1 MEGPPPAPLL
11 GASLIVRDEA
21 PALPRC
27 LAALAGLVDEIVV
40 HDTGSTDGTVALARE
55 AGAVLVESVWRDDFA
70 AARNLAL
77 EHGRSTWVLSVD
89 ADEVA
94 VADAA
99 ALRRLLASG
108 PPRDGFSVQIDNLGG
123 TADGVGYSHTGPR
136 LFRRDAA
143 RWQGRVHEQLVRADA
158 GPAGVRPSPE
168 PLPDRWPADPLPL
181 GALPAALLRLEH
193 HGYADRD
200 VVRVK
205 AERNAHL
212 LRLALGERAPSAGS
226 AAGLLL
232 DLGRTLV
239 TTGALQEAVDALE
252 QVREL
257 APGTPEWEQATDFLA
272 RVLLGAGED
281 AVVLVLCDQL
291 EQAGVDLRYC
301 NWLRAQALAQL
312 GDAAAAFELLGGIDR
327 LVDPA
332 GREHPLAKV
341 RQMRRL
347 VAQLAG
353 LT

>member
-1 MEGPPPAPLL
+1 MDQVPPLGAPPLL
-11 GASLIVRDEA
+11 GAALIVRDEA
-21 PALPRC
+21 PSLSRC
-27 LAALAGLVDEIVV
+27 LAALADLVDEIVV
-40 HDTGSTDGTVALARE
+40 HDTGSTDDTVALARA
-55 AGAVLVESVWRDDFA
+55 AGAVVVESVWREDFA

-77 EHGRSTWVLSVD
+77 EHGRSTWVLAVD
-89 ADEVA
+89 ADEVV

-108 PPRDGFSVQIDNLGG
+108 PPRDGFTVQIDNLGAAG
-123 TADGVGYSHTGPR
+123 AGMGYSHQGPR
-136 LFRRDAA
+136 LFRRGAA
-143 RWQGRVHEQLVRADA
+143 RWQGRVHERLVRADGA
-158 GPAGVRPSPE
+158 GSPGAE
-168 PLPDRWPADPLPL
+168 PLPV
-181 GALPAALLRLEH
+181 GALPAGLLRLEH
-193 HGYADRD
+193 HGYADPD

-212 LRLALGERAPSAGS
+212 LRTALRERTGSAGVP
-226 AAGLLL
+226 ALLL

-239 TTGALQEAVDALE
+239 STGALQEAVDALE

-291 EQAGVDLRYC
+291 EQAGVDVRYC

-312 GDAAAAFELLGGIDR
+312 GDAATAFELLGGIDR

-341 RQMRRL
+341 QQMRRL
-347 VAQLAG
+347 VGQLAG
-353 LT
+353 R